1 MAKFITRVQLEGA
14 QQPDFEKLDLEM
26 ERESFTRVDK
36 PRDAGKKRSS
46 NPIEYNL
53 NGNISILDVNGAV
66 ARAANRT
73 GKKYSF
79 TVIREKRLSLA
90 PPPTSL

>member
-1 MAKFITRVQLEGA
+1 MAKFITRVQLQEA
-14 QQPDFEKLDLEM
+14 QQTDFEKLDIEM
-26 ERESFTRVDK
+26 GRESFTRVEK
-36 PRDAGKKRSS
+36 PRDAGKKRTS

-53 NGNISILDVNGAV
+53 HGNLSLLEVNGAV

-79 TVIREKRLSLA
+79 TIIKEKRLSLV
-90 PPPTSL
+90 

>member
-1 MAKFITRVQLEGA
+1 MARFITRVQLEAA
-14 QQPDFEKLDLEM
+14 QQTDFEKLDLEM

-36 PRDAGKKRSS
+36 PRDAGKNRPSA
-46 NPIEYNL
+46 PIEYNL

-73 GKKYSF
+73 GKKYSY
-79 TVIREKRLSLA
+79 TVIKEKRLSLQ
-90 PPPTSL
+90 

>member
-14 QQPDFEKLDLEM
+14 LQTDFEKLDIEM

-36 PRDAGKKRSS
+36 PRDASKKRPS

-53 NGNISILDVNGAV
+53 NSNISLLDVNGAV

-79 TVIREKRLSLA
+79 TVIKEKRLSLV